1 MWSSQQQQG
10 ILGGMSPACV
20 LPTQSQDVPWDVVT
34 VLSLRWEQGNNWEQE
49 GFDHWYPTPSPH
61 TPEIC
66 RNGSSLSRASAPWT
80 LLPTFYLCLHQPHK
94 NGMNVPTAAGMQEM
108 NTSLILSS
116 FRGGPRGMLLSFL
129 GVHLVGRR
137 ALGEHGG
144 YSIRKTALVL
154 QGGLGMDIYNVWK
167 WKPKKVKSL
176 L

>member
-1 MWSSQQQQG
+1 
-10 ILGGMSPACV
+10 
-20 LPTQSQDVPWDVVT
+20 
-34 VLSLRWEQGNNWEQE
+34 
-49 GFDHWYPTPSPH
+49 
-61 TPEIC
+61 
-66 RNGSSLSRASAPWT
+66 
-80 LLPTFYLCLHQPHK
+80 
-94 NGMNVPTAAGMQEM
+94 MQEE

-167 WKPKKVKSL
+167 
-176 L
+176 